1 MHQKD
6 ARGAWVKFDS
16 ALLAGCPSCAEIG
29 ASVQQQKRPK
39 MDVLD
44 PSRPKLADPEVGSE
58 RLHMLLAR
66 HGELMA
72 GGDLIQLFKFGS
84 DRAFRRAAA
93 AGRLPVA
100 VVRVP
105 GRPGWFARTRDVATW
120 LDSLGTS

>member
-1 MHQKD
+1 MD
-6 ARGAWVKFDS
+6 A
-16 ALLAGCPSCAEIG
+16 
-29 ASVQQQKRPK
+29 
-39 MDVLD
+39 LD
-44 PSRPKLADPEVGSE
+44 HPRPKLTTREPSSE
-58 RLHMLLAR
+58 RLHTLLAR

-84 DRAFRRAAA
+84 DRAFRRAAT

-120 LDSLGTS
+120 LDSLGSS